1 MNKPKI
7 IAIVGTTA
15 SGKSSLGIELA
26 KIFNAEVVSA
36 DSRQIYKGLDLGTGK
51 VTPEEIEGVPH
62 HMLDIIEPNTP
73 YSLAEYQKAAYK
85 VIDDILSRGKLPII
99 VGGTGLYTR
108 AIIEGYDLNS
118 AEPNIDLRN
127 ELNGKSAT
135 ELVDILKS
143 LGAKE
148 IQEPENPRRLIRQI
162 EKIKSGKNNIPQNKP
177 RYDVLQIGIT
187 FDREILYNRIEE
199 RLDMR
204 INDGMIEEIKSL
216 LDNGATT
223 EFMEGLGLEYRYTT
237 RYILGKYPSFE
248 DYRTELLKE
257 IRHFAKRQMTWFRKE
272 KNITWLN
279 EKGNYLE
286 ESKQLIEQFIKK

>member
-15 SGKSSLGIELA
+15 SGKSSLGIDLA
-26 KIFNAEVVSA
+26 KFFDAEVVSA

-51 VTPEEIEGVPH
+51 VTPEEIVDVPH

-73 YSLAEYQKAAYK
+73 YSLAEYQKAAYI

-108 AIIEGYDLNS
+108 AIIEGYDMDS
-118 AEPNIDLRN
+118 AKPDFALRK
-127 ELNGKSAT
+127 ELETKTAA

-143 LGAKE
+143 LGAKT
-148 IQEPENPRRLIRQI
+148 ITEPENPRRLIRQI
-162 EKIKSGKNNIPQNKP
+162 EKIKAGKSNVPINNP
-177 RYDVLQIGIT
+177 RYDCLQLGIT
-187 FDREILYNRIEE
+187 FDRDILYKRIEE

-204 INDGMIEEIKSL
+204 INDGMIEEIKGL
-216 LDNGATT
+216 LDNGATP

-237 RYILGKYPSFE
+237 RYLLGKYQSFE
-248 DYRTELLKE
+248 EYRAELLKE
-257 IRHFAKRQMTWFRKE
+257 IRHFAKRQVTWFKKE
-272 KNITWLN
+272 KDIHWLN
-279 EKGNYLE
+279 EKGNYFE
-286 ESKQLIEQFIKK
+286 EAKTLIQDFIK

>member
-15 SGKSSLGIELA
+15 SGKSSLGIDLA
-26 KIFNAEVVSA
+26 KFFDAEVVSA
-36 DSRQIYKGLDLGTGK
+36 DSRQIYRGLDLGTGK
-51 VTPEEIEGVPH
+51 VTPEEIVGVSH

-73 YSLAEYQKAAYK
+73 YSLAEYQKAAYI

-118 AEPNIDLRN
+118 AEPDFTLRK
-127 ELNGKSAT
+127 ELETKTAA

-143 LGAKE
+143 LGAKT
-148 IQEPENPRRLIRQI
+148 ITEPENPRRLIRQI
-162 EKIKSGKNNIPQNKP
+162 EKIKAGKSNVPVNNP
-177 RYDVLQIGIT
+177 RYDCLQLGIT
-187 FDREILYNRIEE
+187 FDRDILYKRIEE

-204 INDGMIEEIKSL
+204 INDGMIEEIKGL
-216 LDNGATT
+216 LDNGATP

-237 RYILGKYPSFE
+237 RYLLGKYQSFE
-248 DYRTELLKE
+248 EYRAELLKE
-257 IRHFAKRQMTWFRKE
+257 IRHFAKRQVTWFKKE
-272 KNITWLN
+272 KDIHWLN
-279 EKGNYLE
+279 EKGNYFE
-286 ESKQLIEQFIKK
+286 EAKTLIQDFIK

>member
-15 SGKSSLGIELA
+15 SGKSSLGIDLA
-26 KIFNAEVVSA
+26 KFFDAEVVSA

-51 VTPEEIEGVPH
+51 VTPEEIVGVPH

-73 YSLAEYQKAAYK
+73 YSLAEYQKAAYI

-118 AEPNIDLRN
+118 AEPDFALRK
-127 ELNGKSAT
+127 ELETKTAA

-143 LGAKE
+143 LGAKT
-148 IQEPENPRRLIRQI
+148 ITEPENPRRLIRQI
-162 EKIKSGKNNIPQNKP
+162 EKIKAGKSNVPVNNP
-177 RYDVLQIGIT
+177 RYDCLQLGIT
-187 FDREILYNRIEE
+187 FDRDILYKRIEE

-204 INDGMIEEIKSL
+204 INDGMIEEIKGL
-216 LDNGATT
+216 LDNGATPK
-223 EFMEGLGLEYRYTT
+223 FMEELGLEYRYTT
-237 RYILGKYPSFE
+237 RYLLGKYQSFE
-248 DYRTELLKE
+248 EYRAELLKE
-257 IRHFAKRQMTWFRKE
+257 IRHFAKRQVTWFKKE
-272 KNITWLN
+272 KDIHWLN
-279 EKGNYLE
+279 EKGNYFE
-286 ESKQLIEQFIKK
+286 EAKTLIQDFIK

>member
-15 SGKSSLGIELA
+15 SGKSSLGIDLA
-26 KIFNAEVVSA
+26 KFFDAEVVSA

-51 VTPEEIEGVPH
+51 VTPEEIVGVPH

-73 YSLAEYQKAAYK
+73 YSLAEYQKAAYI

-108 AIIEGYDLNS
+108 AIIEGYGLDS
-118 AEPNIDLRN
+118 AEPDFALRK
-127 ELNGKSAT
+127 ELETKTAA

-143 LGAKE
+143 LGVKT
-148 IQEPENPRRLIRQI
+148 ITEPENPRRLIRQI
-162 EKIKSGKNNIPQNKP
+162 EKIKAGKSNIPVNNP
-177 RYDVLQIGIT
+177 RYDCLQLGIT
-187 FDREILYNRIEE
+187 FDRDILYKRIEE

-204 INDGMIEEIKSL
+204 INDGMVEEIKGL
-216 LDNGATT
+216 LDNGATP

-237 RYILGKYPSFE
+237 RYLLGKYQSFE
-248 DYRTELLKE
+248 EYRAELLKE
-257 IRHFAKRQMTWFRKE
+257 IRHFAKRQVTWFKKE
-272 KNITWLN
+272 KDIHWLN
-279 EKGNYLE
+279 EKGNYFE
-286 ESKQLIEQFIKK
+286 EAKTLIQDFIK

>member
-15 SGKSSLGIELA
+15 SGKSSLGIDLA
-26 KIFNAEVVSA
+26 KFFDAEVVSA

-51 VTPEEIEGVPH
+51 VTPEEIVGVPH

-73 YSLAEYQKAAYK
+73 YSLAEYQKAAYI

-108 AIIEGYDLNS
+108 AIIEGYDLDS
-118 AEPNIDLRN
+118 AEPDFALRK
-127 ELNGKSAT
+127 ELETKTAA

-143 LGAKE
+143 LGAKT
-148 IQEPENPRRLIRQI
+148 ITEPENPRRLIRQI
-162 EKIKSGKNNIPQNKP
+162 EKIKAGKSNVPVNNP
-177 RYDVLQIGIT
+177 RYDCLQLGIT
-187 FDREILYNRIEE
+187 FDRDILYKRIEE

-204 INDGMIEEIKSL
+204 INDGMIEEIKGL
-216 LDNGATT
+216 LDNGATP

-237 RYILGKYPSFE
+237 RYLLGKYQSFE
-248 DYRTELLKE
+248 EYRAELLKE
-257 IRHFAKRQMTWFRKE
+257 IRHFAKRQVTWFKKE
-272 KNITWLN
+272 KDIHWLN
-279 EKGNYLE
+279 EKGNYFE
-286 ESKQLIEQFIKK
+286 EAKTLIQDFIK

>member
-1 MNKPKI
+1 MTKHKI
-7 IAIVGTTA
+7 VAIVGTTA

-51 VTPEEIEGVPH
+51 VTPEEIAGIPH
-62 HMLDIIEPNTP
+62 HMLDVIEPNTP

-85 VIDDILSRGKLPII
+85 VIDEIIERGKLPII

-108 AIIEGYDLNS
+108 AIIEGYDLDS
-118 AEPNIDLRN
+118 VEPDFKLRQSL
-127 ELNGKSAT
+127 EGKSAQ
-135 ELVDILKS
+135 ELVKILKD
-143 LGAKE
+143 LGVKE
-148 IQEPENPRRLIRQI
+148 VKEPENPRRLIRQI
-162 EKIKSGKNNIPQNKP
+162 EKVKGGKNNIPQNNP

-187 FDREILYNRIEE
+187 FDRNILYKRIEE
-199 RLDMR
+199 RLDIR
-204 INDGMIEEIKSL
+204 IKDGMVEEIKDL
-216 LDNGATT
+216 LDNGATP

-237 RYILGKYPSFE
+237 RYLLGKYDSFKSYKE
-248 DYRTELLKE
+248 ELLKE

-272 KNITWLN
+272 KNIYWVN

-286 ESKQLIEQFIKK
+286 ESKKIIEKFLQK